1 MPTAKRRRK
10 ENVIV
15 AILRGLLPWKGDSGG
30 EVVRKIIFLGGIAA
44 IVIAGLT
51 MIDYYVMRPQ
61 RIAEYDRVLVEQRAK
76 YRGDDVVTMRL
87 QTDSDND
94 SSTADVAGDV
104 SVIGEYVSYYE
115 ENPDFV
121 GWVTIDPII
130 NYPVAQ
136 SDDNEYYTKHNFN
149 NVPTANG
156 TIFADFENVFGP
168 GLRSPNTI
176 IYGHNLRTNYLF
188 QPLVNYRKPAMFDD
202 FVKSH
207 LTITFDTLYDRGTYK
222 IFAAFLLNES
232 DTLGE
237 VFEYWKHVDFDSKEE
252 FDGYVAECLD
262 RSYFYTGV
270 DLQYGDELIALSTC
284 DFSMFS
290 IGDTAFT
297 RLLVVGRRVREN
309 ESPVVDPAEFI
320 DNSGYDENGRIK
332 RKMFRAYYE
341 NWGQEWAGRNWDES
355 YIKDY
360 SGAVLPLAPDAG
372 G

>member
-1 MPTAKRRRK
+1 MPTIKRRKK
-10 ENVIV
+10 EHIIV

-30 EVVRKIIFLGGIAA
+30 EVVRKIIFLAGIAA
-44 IVIAGLT
+44 IVVAGLM
-51 MIDYYVMRPQ
+51 MIDYYVMRPE
-61 RIAEYDRVLVEQRAK
+61 RIAAYDRILVEQRAK

-94 SSTADVAGDV
+94 ASTADVTEDV

-115 ENPDFV
+115 ENPEFV

-136 SDDNEYYTKHNFN
+136 STDNEYYTKHNFSK
-149 NVPTANG
+149 VPTLNG
-156 TIFADFENVFGP
+156 TIFADYENQFGP

-176 IYGHNLRTNYLF
+176 IYGHNLRTKYLF
-188 QPLVNYRKPAMFDD
+188 MPLVNYRTPSVFDS
-202 FVKSH
+202 FVKNH

-222 IFAAFLLNES
+222 IFAAFVLNES
-232 DTLGE
+232 DVLGE
-237 VFEYWKHVDFDSKEE
+237 VFEYWKHVDFDSKDE

-284 DFSMFS
+284 DFSLYS
-290 IGDTAFT
+290 YGDTAML
-297 RLLVVGRRVREN
+297 RMLVVGRRVREN
-309 ESPVVDPAEFI
+309 ESPIVDPAGFI

-332 RKMFRAYYE
+332 RKLYRNYY
-341 NWGQEWAGRNWDES
+341 NDYGVEWAGRNWDES

-360 SGAVLPLAPDAG
+360 NGAVLPLAPATG
-372 G
+372 E